1 MKLTKINKVK
11 EIIEIYQNEE
21 PMPTFT
27 GLLNKLGMTYR
38 EWNKM
43 VATCPDN
50 VHVRTMELFKQ
61 HLEEQMEKR
70 LIYQEKAGYYNYGA
84 LQFAMKK
91 LNAARYGD
99 KITTEIKPAEIEHKP
114 KQNSL
119 IFANE
124 SGIDITE
131 VKAHVKNS

>member
-1 MKLTKINKVK
+1 MKLSKINKVK

-21 PMPTFT
+21 SMPTFT
-27 GLLNKLGMTYR
+27 GLLNKLNITWR
-38 EWNKM
+38 EYNNL
-43 VATCPDN
+43 VANAPDN

-99 KITTEIKPAEIEHKP
+99 SITTEIKPAPIPK

-119 IFANE
+119 VFENE
-124 SGIDITE
+124 SGLDITE
-131 VKAHVKNS
+131 VKAYVKNS

>member
-1 MKLTKINKVK
+1 MKLSKINKVK

-21 PMPTFT
+21 SMPTFT
-27 GLLNKLGMTYR
+27 GLLNKLNITWR
-38 EWNKM
+38 EYNNL
-43 VATCPDN
+43 VSSAPDN

-99 KITTEIKPAEIEHKP
+99 TITTEVKPVPK

-119 IFANE
+119 VFENE
-124 SGIDITE
+124 SGLDITE
-131 VKAHVKNS
+131 VKAYVKNS

>member
-1 MKLTKINKVK
+1 MKLSKINKVK
-11 EIIEIYQNEE
+11 EIIENYQNEE
-21 PMPTFT
+21 SMPTFT
-27 GLLNKLGMTYR
+27 GLLNKMNITWR
-38 EWNKM
+38 EYNNL
-43 VATCPDN
+43 VTNNPDN

-91 LNAARYGD
+91 LNAVRYGD
-99 KITTEIKPAEIEHKP
+99 KIVTEIKDVPK

-119 IFANE
+119 VFENE
-124 SGIDITE
+124 SGLDITE
-131 VKAHVKNS
+131 VKAYVKNS

>member
-11 EIIEIYQNEE
+11 EIIENYQNEE
-21 PMPTFT
+21 SMPTFT
-27 GLLNKLGMTYR
+27 GLLNKLGITYR
-38 EWNKM
+38 EYNNL
-43 VATCPDN
+43 VANNPDN

-99 KITTEIKPAEIEHKP
+99 TITTEVKPIPK

-119 IFANE
+119 VFENE
-124 SGIDITE
+124 SGLDITE
-131 VKAHVKNS
+131 VKAYVKNS

>member
-1 MKLTKINKVK
+1 MKLSKINKVK

-21 PMPTFT
+21 SMPTFT
-27 GLLNKLGMTYR
+27 GLLNKLNITWR
-38 EWNKM
+38 EYNNL
-43 VATCPDN
+43 VTNAPDN

-99 KITTEIKPAEIEHKP
+99 KIVTEIKDQPK

-119 IFANE
+119 VFENE
-124 SGIDITE
+124 SGLDITE
-131 VKAHVKNS
+131 VKAYVKNS

>member
-1 MKLTKINKVK
+1 MKLSKINKVK

-21 PMPTFT
+21 SMPTFT
-27 GLLNKLGMTYR
+27 GLLNKLNITWR
-38 EWNKM
+38 EYNNL
-43 VATCPDN
+43 VSTAPDN

-99 KITTEIKPAEIEHKP
+99 TIVTEVKPAVK

-119 IFANE
+119 VFENE
-124 SGIDITE
+124 SGLDITE
-131 VKAHVKNS
+131 VKAYVKNS

>member
-1 MKLTKINKVK
+1 MKLSKINKVK
-11 EIIEIYQNEE
+11 EIIENYQNEE
-21 PMPTFT
+21 SMPTFT
-27 GLLNKLGMTYR
+27 GLLNKLGITYR
-38 EWNKM
+38 EWNNL
-43 VATCPDN
+43 VANNPDN

-99 KITTEIKPAEIEHKP
+99 NITTEIKSVPK

-119 IFANE
+119 IFENE
-124 SGIDITE
+124 SGLDITE
-131 VKAHVKNS
+131 VKAYVKNS